1 MGAILVTIR
10 QALKAAGNSEKA
22 VRMARYFKS
31 GKGAYGADDLFYGVA
46 VPEQRRI
53 AKQFYKELLLRD
65 IAQLLQGSY
74 HEERFTA
81 LEILV
86 MKFELAVKCADAGI
100 QKQIYELY
108 LASTNYINN
117 WDLVDTSAEYIVGAY
132 LEKRSRAVLKK
143 LAQSSLIWERRIAM
157 LSCFH
162 FIRRGDFSDALM
174 IARLL
179 LQDKEDLIHKAV
191 GWMLREIG
199 KRDIS
204 VEIQFLDRYAPVMP
218 RVMLRS
224 AIEQFP
230 ELQRQYYR
238 KCKFV

>member
-1 MGAILVTIR
+1 MGRTLETIK
-10 QALKAAGNSEKA
+10 QALKAAGNTEKA
-22 VRMARYFKS
+22 LRMSRYFKS
-31 GKGAYGADDLFYGVA
+31 GKGEYGEGDLFYGIT
-46 VPEQRRI
+46 VPEQRSI
-53 AKQFYKELLLRD
+53 ARQFYKEILLQD
-65 IAQLLQGSY
+65 IALLLQGRY

-86 MKFELAVKCADAGI
+86 MQFELAIKQSDI
-100 QKQIYELY
+100 DMQKRIYELY
-108 LASTNYINN
+108 AASTKYINN
-117 WDLVDTSAEYIVGAY
+117 WDLVDTSAEYIVGVY

-143 LAQSSLIWERRIAM
+143 WAQSSLIWERRIAM

-162 FIRRGDFSDALM
+162 FIRRGDFSDTLM

-199 KRDIS
+199 KRDIK
-204 VEIQFLDRYAPVMP
+204 VAVAFLDLYAPVMP

-224 AIEQFP
+224 AIERFP
-230 ELQRQYYR
+230 EPQRRHYR
-238 KCKFV
+238 NL